1 MGRGG
6 DPEDA
11 IDAGCAAG
19 PEKRRQMPVTF
30 TRGQLAVPLLVMAL
44 DDPGDLGKLGEGEE
58 NLAVARLVGRADAQ
72 ALPRLRTDPA
82 A

>member
-19 PEKRRQMPVTF
+19 PEKRCQMPVTF

-44 DDPGDLGKLGEGEE
+44 DDPGDLGEPGERDE
-58 NLAVARLVGRADAQ
+58 NLVVARLVG
-72 ALPRLRTDPA
+72 
-82 A
+82 